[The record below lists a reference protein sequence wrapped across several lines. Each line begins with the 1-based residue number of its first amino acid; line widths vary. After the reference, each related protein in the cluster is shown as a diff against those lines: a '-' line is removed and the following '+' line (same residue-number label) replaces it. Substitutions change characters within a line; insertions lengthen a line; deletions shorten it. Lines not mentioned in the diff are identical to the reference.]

1 VEALMNDHER
11 WKIAVGKC
19 VGPTNK
25 IIFAFGA
32 DIGPVWGYT
41 DDNAK
46 FTYFKEQGLDILC
59 NVDGN
64 IGWTEFGPNYV
75 RTGRVALDGVSMYNA
90 ITPGTP
96 SHETYSHDFEVLGI
110 NDVASFFDPNRTAS
124 YCLSES

>member
-1 VEALMNDHER
+1 MNDHER

-41 DDNAK
+41 DDNPK
-46 FTYFKEQGLDILC
+46 FTYFKEQGFDIFC

-110 NDVASFFDPNRTAS
+110 NDVASFFDPNRTPS

>member
-1 VEALMNDHER
+1 M
-11 WKIAVGKC
+11 
-19 VGPTNK
+19 
-25 IIFAFGA
+25 
-32 DIGPVWGYT
+32 GYT
-41 DDNAK
+41 ADNAK
-46 FTYFKEQGLDILC
+46 FTYFKEQGFDIFC

-96 SHETYSHDFEVLGI
+96 SHETYSFDFDVLGI
-110 NDVASFFDPNRTAS
+110 YDVASFFDSNRNPT